1 MPLFDLPDP
10 PSYTL
15 TRAPLVQALAQ
26 VRYPLIAS
34 FETMAGIA
42 PLQELL
48 RARFPY
54 MEQISTQEISILG
67 GPDGPAAGTSEST
80 SWNLTN
86 DDGYSATIGAGIA
99 SLSVGSDYSSVSD
112 FSEVFREV
120 LEALMKSRVPR
131 CDRLGVRYLSVA
143 AALPGDP
150 RSWSRWFRPE
160 IVGWSGTNVLAGE
173 ASASAISQVQ
183 VSSAPTGN
191 LALSP
196 ADVSAV
202 VRHGFVPSGT
212 MVPGIPPVTVE
223 EPSYLIDVDI
233 STSGRQPFS
242 IERLLGQFAAFH
254 SEIDRFFYWSLTKE
268 GGEYFGLEDSNR

>member
-1 MPLFDLPDP
+1 MFDLPDP
-10 PSYTL
+10 PAYTL

-42 PLQELL
+42 PLQELV

-54 MEQISTQEISILG
+54 MEQIKTQEISILG
-67 GPDGPAAGTSEST
+67 GPGGPAAGASEST
-80 SWNLTN
+80 SWNLTS
-86 DDGYSATIGAGIA
+86 DDGYSFTISAGIA
-99 SLSVGSDYSSVSD
+99 SLSVGSEYSSVSD
-112 FSEVFREV
+112 FAEVFREV

-131 CDRLGVRYLSVA
+131 CDRLGVRYLSIA
-143 AALPGDP
+143 AALPGDS

-160 IVGWSGTNVLAGE
+160 LVGWSGTSVLAGE

-183 VSSAPTGN
+183 VSSAPTGD

-196 ADVSAV
+196 ADVGAV

-233 STSGRQPFS
+233 STSGHQSFN

-254 SEIDRFFYWSLTKE
+254 SEIDRFFYWSLTEE